1 MSGFGTGT
9 DLDYLVEMGFH
20 RDEARTALASAKG
33 GRLAAQMVLQ
43 GVMSAEEA
51 SAWQAEV
58 DGDFASGVSDKRMP
72 AASATRALWK
82 SPIYC
87 RVASARTDHDT
98 SAGGKVVTLYTIRAI
113 TKFGREFA
121 VERRYSEIYA
131 YKRNLPL
138 GTCSHF
144 SNFFPLPGVRS
155 PTGAAAIEKRRL
167 RLEEWLREL
176 CLDERIM
183 TSRVLLFQLYAF
195 LGYQVR
201 EHAPHSPPASSRPCQ
216 YCTKH

>member
-9 DLDYLVEMGFH
+9 DLDYLEEMGYA
-20 RDEARTALASAKG
+20 REAARSALASSKG
-33 GRLAAQMVLQ
+33 DRTAAQMVLQ
-43 GVMSAEEA
+43 GVMRADEA

-58 DGDFASGVSDKRMP
+58 DGDFAAGISGKRIAP
-72 AASATRALWK
+72 ASATRALWK

-98 SAGGKVVTLYTIRAI
+98 NVTMYTIRAI
-113 TKFGREFA
+113 TKFGDEFA
-121 VERRYSEIYA
+121 VERRYKEIYA
-131 YKRNLPL
+131 FKCGLPL

-144 SNFFPLPGVRS
+144 TNFFPLPGMRS
-155 PTGAAAIEKRRL
+155 LSSAEAIEKRRL

-183 TSRVLLFQLYAF
+183 TSRVLLFLLYVCLCVSACVC
-195 LGYQVR
+195 LPVCVCT
-201 EHAPHSPPASSRPCQ
+201 PH
-216 YCTKH
+216 